1 MIAEHERPV
10 QDAPALANAT
20 VGIAMGGAATDVAL
34 ETADVAL
41 MANDLSKLPFAV
53 GLGRATRAVVL
64 QNLVLSIS
72 AVGVLILAALTGVIG
87 IGAAVVGHE
96 SVTLIVVFN
105 ALRLLGYRAP
115 ARG

>member
-1 MIAEHERPV
+1 V
-10 QDAPALANAT
+10 NDSPALANAT

-72 AVGVLILAALTGVIG
+72 AVGLLILAALTG
-87 IGAAVVGHE
+87 
-96 SVTLIVVFN
+96 
-105 ALRLLGYRAP
+105 
-115 ARG
+115 